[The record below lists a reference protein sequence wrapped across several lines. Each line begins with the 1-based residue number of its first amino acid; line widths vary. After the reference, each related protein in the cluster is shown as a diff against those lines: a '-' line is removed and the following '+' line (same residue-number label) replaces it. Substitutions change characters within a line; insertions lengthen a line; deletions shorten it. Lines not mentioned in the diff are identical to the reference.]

1 MSRISF
7 AEGIEVYYKQMRGI
21 VRFVCE
27 QYITIC
33 VRKFPEEPR
42 RDVCLVVYPQQY
54 NDIFLFK
61 ESEK

>member
-1 MSRISF
+1 MSKVSF
-7 AEGIEVYYKQMRGI
+7 TEGLEVFYKGTFGI
-21 VRFVCE
+21 VKFICE

-54 NDIFLFK
+54 QYIKLAK
-61 ESEK
+61 ESTK